1 MKKVLALTTAFLLT
15 GIGGAFAFPMYTG
28 GTPLFPSTQFED
40 DNLDYHADL
49 DQDGKISVGD
59 VLYSAVE
66 FSKVLDLVGGTPEY
80 ILNTAADE
88 LVAFATVELTGYDA
102 TTGAWLFGE
111 HNNTAMIQVYTGGP
125 TNLELFIAGADPTLA
140 AAEAAIKD
148 GVHLW
153 DFSLTDDPDTYW
165 FFTPLI
171 PGADDPTV
179 VANFGSTS
187 KVGTLNYALNQVWG
201 PDIFNDVYADF
212 ANPLLGG
219 DHMTDLVGSGDI
231 LGGRGL
237 VGGAFAR
244 SDIDVVVNP
253 VPEPATL
260 TLLGLGLISIA
271 ALARR
276 REK

>member
-1 MKKVLALTTAFLLT
+1 MKKLLVLTCAFLLT
-15 GIGGAFAFPMYTG
+15 GVGGAFAFPLFPG

-40 DNLDYHADL
+40 NNLDYFGDMNRNGVI
-49 DQDGKISVGD
+49 DVGD

-66 FSKVLDLVGGTPEY
+66 FENILDLVGGNPSYT
-80 ILNTAADE
+80 LDTAADE
-88 LVAFATVELTGYDA
+88 LVAFAVVELRGYDA
-102 TTGAWLFGE
+102 GTGAWLFGE

-125 TNLELFIAGADPTLA
+125 TNLDLFTAGADPSLA

-153 DFSLTDDPDTYW
+153 DFSLTADTDTYW
-165 FFTPLI
+165 FFTPLL
-171 PGADDPTV
+171 PDADDPSV
-179 VANFGSTS
+179 VAGLGSTA
-187 KVGTLNYALNQVWG
+187 KIGTLNYALNQVWG
-201 PDIFNDVYADF
+201 DDIFADVYADF
-212 ANPLLGG
+212 ADPLLGG

-253 VPEPATL
+253 IPEPATL